1 MEARCHTIS
10 NRMKVQPRTAKLII
24 AGVFLLI
31 LASLVFAQQ
40 AFDLEL
46 FNPTDPEGIVVSS
59 ALSALVFLVL
69 LIFGFVLLRTV
80 VKVWVERKQQKPG
93 SKFKTSLLV
102 WLVTLTL
109 IPAICVFAYSFG
121 LLNRNISKM
130 FSLPVDEIF
139 KATDENKQQWQ
150 TEHEGWARSILMHL
164 ASQSGSASR
173 PRIAAKS
180 CSISNA
186 LMVIDPSGHVDK
198 IAAAKEISTDSIP
211 RDVLGRYRH
220 QQRSLSGYE
229 IRLAWRHSNP
239 EPRRPENTCCRVS
252 SASRNRQN
260 QRNNFRPDRQL

>member
-1 MEARCHTIS
+1 
-10 NRMKVQPRTAKLII
+10 MKVQPRTAKLFI

-40 AFDLEL
+40 SFDLEL
-46 FNPTDPEGIVVSS
+46 LNPTDPDGIVVSS

-93 SKFKTSLLV
+93 SKFKTRLLV

-164 ASQSGSASR
+164 ASESDLPVDLEP
-173 PRIAAKS
+173 PRIVF
-180 CSISNA
+180 NLEA
-186 LMVIDPSGHVDK
+186 LMVIDPNGHADK
-198 IAAAKEISTDSIP
+198 IAASKEISTDNIP
-211 RDVLGRYRH
+211 RDVLAAIG
-220 QQRSLSGYE
+220 SGNE
-229 IRLAWRHSNP
+229 
-239 EPRRPENTCCRVS
+239 
-252 SASRNRQN
+252 
-260 QRNNFRPDRQL
+260 